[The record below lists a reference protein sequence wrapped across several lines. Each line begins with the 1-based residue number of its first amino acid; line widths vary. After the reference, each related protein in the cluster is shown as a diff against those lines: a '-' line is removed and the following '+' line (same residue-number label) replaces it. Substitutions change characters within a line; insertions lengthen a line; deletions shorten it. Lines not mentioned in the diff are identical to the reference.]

1 MRNLPAGWQVRKRR
15 QFPYRHLFYCSRF
28 SHFLFNLL
36 TSKKIVMPEFDTSHV
51 KNIVLLGHAG
61 SGKTTLAE
69 CMLFEAGLI
78 NRRGSIEER
87 NTVGDY
93 HDLEQERGNSIF
105 SKLMHTKWRGYKIN
119 IIDTPGYD
127 DFVGEV
133 ISALRVADTG
143 VMLLNAA
150 MGVEVGTEIIWE
162 YTEKFKTP
170 MIFAV
175 NKTDHEKADFDRT
188 VQQAKD
194 HFGNKVTVVQYPLNQ
209 GLGFNTIIDVL
220 RMVMYKFPNSGG
232 KPDKLPIPDEE
243 RAKADQLHK
252 DLVEAIAS
260 NDESL
265 MEKYFD
271 KGELDE
277 DEMKTGLKKAMI
289 NHDLFPLFCIS
300 GERNMG
306 SGRLM
311 GFIDNVCPS
320 ANEMV
325 PQPTKSG
332 EKLSCDAG
340 GPACI
345 FVYKTISEPHVGDL
359 SFFKVYSGTL
369 KPGMELVNESNGSS
383 EKLNQLF
390 LVEGIKRVPINE
402 LVAGDIGATLKLRNT
417 HINNT
422 LHIKGKNYELQPIEF
437 PPPNMSVAIETLK
450 KGEEEKLSQA
460 LHQIREED
468 PTMIVEFSPE
478 LKQTIIHCQGD
489 MHLAV
494 AKWKI
499 EHLHK
504 LEVKF
509 NRPRIPYRETIRKMS
524 EANYRHKK
532 QSGGAGQFGEVY
544 MRIDPWYEGM
554 PDPKG
559 LTVRGRETYD
569 LDWGGKLVFYNCIVG
584 GAIDTRFLPS
594 ILKGVM
600 EKMQVGPLTGSYV
613 RDVRVCVYD
622 GKMHP
627 VDSNDISF
635 KIAGLQAFR
644 QAFQQADPQIL
655 EPIYSVEV
663 LCPDDLTGAVM
674 GDLQSRRAIVEGI
687 DTEGHF
693 QKIIAKV
700 PLAEMHDYSSSLRSI
715 TQGRAK
721 FKMYFHEYAPVPF
734 ELQRKLAD
742 DYSRSMKEELV

>member
-1 MRNLPAGWQVRKRR
+1 
-15 QFPYRHLFYCSRF
+15 
-28 SHFLFNLL
+28 
-36 TSKKIVMPEFDTSHV
+36 MPEFDTSHV

-61 SGKTTLAE
+61 SGKTSLAE
-69 CMLFEAGLI
+69 CMLYEAGLI
-78 NRRGSIEER
+78 TRRGNIGDR
-87 NTVGDY
+87 NTTGDY
-93 HDLEQERGNSIF
+93 HELEQERGNSIF
-105 SKLMHTKWRGYKIN
+105 SKLLHTKWRGYKIN
-119 IIDTPGYD
+119 ILDTPGYD

-133 ISALRVADTG
+133 ISALKVADTG
-143 VMLLNAA
+143 VMLLNAV
-150 MGVEVGTEIIWE
+150 MGVEVGTDIIWE

-175 NKTDHEKADFDRT
+175 NKLDDDSADFDKT
-188 VQQAKD
+188 VRDAKA
-194 HFGNKVTVVQYPLNQ
+194 HFGNKIVVVQYPRQ
-209 GLGFNTIIDVL
+209 SGSGFHEIIDVL
-220 RMVMYKFPNSGG
+220 RMTMYKFKDNGG
-232 KPDKLPIPDEE
+232 KPEKLPIPDEE
-243 RAKADQLHK
+243 KNRADELHK
-252 DLVEAIAS
+252 ELIEAIAS

-277 DEMKTGLKKAMI
+277 DEMKMGMKKAMVS
-289 NHDLFPLFCIS
+289 HDIFPLFCLS
-300 GERNMG
+300 AERNMG

-320 ANEMV
+320 ANEM
-325 PQPTKSG
+325 PAQTTKRG
-332 EKLSCDAG
+332 DKLTCEAN

-345 FVYKTISEPHVGDL
+345 FIYKTVSEPHVGEL
-359 SFFKVYSGTL
+359 SFFKVYSGTVRS
-369 KPGMELVNESNGSS
+369 GMELENETTGVT
-383 EKLNQLF
+383 EKLTQLF
-390 LVEGIKRVPINE
+390 LVEGNKRTNVNE

-417 HINNT
+417 HVNNT
-422 LHIKGKNYELQPIEF
+422 LHIKGKNIELTPIEF
-437 PPPNMSVAIETLK
+437 PPPNMTVAIETLK
-450 KGEEEKLSQA
+450 KVEEEKLSQA
-460 LHQIREED
+460 MHQLREED
-468 PTMIVEFSPE
+468 PTLLVEVSAE
-478 LKQTIIHCQGD
+478 LKQTLIHSQGD

-499 EHLHK
+499 EHNHK

-509 NRPRIPYRETIRKMS
+509 VKPRIAYRETIRKMADAS
-524 EANYRHKK
+524 YRHKK
-532 QSGGAGQFGEVY
+532 QSGGSGQFGEVF
-544 MRIDPWYEGM
+544 MRIEPWYEGL
-554 PDPKG
+554 PEPKD
-559 LTVRGRETYD
+559 LNVRGRDTYD

-600 EKMQVGPLTGSYV
+600 EKMQNGPLTGSYA
-613 RDVRVCVYD
+613 RDIRVSVYD

-655 EPIYSVEV
+655 EPIYHVEV

-687 DTEGHF
+687 DAEGHF

-700 PLAEMHDYSSSLRSI
+700 PLVEMDNYSSSLRSI

-721 FKMYFHEYAPVPF
+721 FKMSFLSYEPVLFDIQKRLIEEYSKA
-734 ELQRKLAD
+734 A
-742 DYSRSMKEELV
+742 KEELV